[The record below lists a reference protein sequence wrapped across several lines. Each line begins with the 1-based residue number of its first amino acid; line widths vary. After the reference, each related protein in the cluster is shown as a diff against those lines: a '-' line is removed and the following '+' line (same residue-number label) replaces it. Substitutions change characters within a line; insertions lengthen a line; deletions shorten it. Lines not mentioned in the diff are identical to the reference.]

1 MGRDE
6 ARGYFKEALIQE
18 ISSSVEQI
26 MNNRHKLYSTVTT
39 LPEMGIVHPT
49 YQQDPLGDDMQ
60 AYDTYAP
67 TPDEYF
73 MSQDPS
79 GMNAYGAVPQSHW
92 RQSWSPEDAS
102 FAESTN
108 MTAPNVFAQE
118 PRYNY
123 AYDPETSTQWDS
135 PATSTHSYPVPSP
148 ATDPTSLDIPVGD
161 TESRRSSSSTESDK
175 QKRKRSTTKPTATM
189 STRRTSIKAIKQA
202 THEKPK
208 GRGSKAKPASQPTEE
223 PSPQSDDELDEYSK
237 KFKERNRVASNK
249 FRVKKREDAKKL
261 RADEENMEQTNRKLL
276 SSVSDLTQQVYELKM
291 KLLQHT
297 DCDCRLIQE
306 YLAHEAN
313 RYIHGLGGDKKQQ
326 TTAPRPPRHL
336 PHY

>member
-1 MGRDE
+1 MD
-6 ARGYFKEALIQE
+6 
-18 ISSSVEQI
+18 
-26 MNNRHKLYSTVTT
+26 T
-39 LPEMGIVHPT
+39 VHPA
-49 YQQDPLGDDMQ
+49 YHQDPLGNDMQ
-60 AYDTYAP
+60 AYDPYAP
-67 TPDEYF
+67 TPDVYF
-73 MSQDPS
+73 MRQDPS
-79 GMNAYGAVPQSHW
+79 GMNTYEALPQSHW
-92 RQSWSPEDAS
+92 GQWWSPEDAS

-108 MTAPNVFAQE
+108 MTAPNVLAQE
-118 PRYNY
+118 PQYNY

-175 QKRKRSTTKPTATM
+175 QKRKRSTTKPTASM
-189 STRRTSIKAIKQA
+189 PTRRTSTKAIEQV

-208 GRGSKAKPASQPTEE
+208 GRGSKAKPASQPAEE
-223 PSPQSDDELDEYSK
+223 SSPQSDDELDEYSRK
-237 KFKERNRVASNK
+237 VQERNRVASNK
-249 FRVKKREDAKKL
+249 FRVKKREHAKKL

-306 YLAHEAN
+306 YIAN
-313 RYIHGLGGDKKQQ
+313 QANQYIHDLRGDKKQQ
-326 TTAPRPPRHL
+326 TTAPCPQHL
-336 PHY
+336 HHST